1 MFKNKYEA
9 DNSRFGEVL
18 TQVLS
23 AHGIGVRQFLAEAKV
38 GKTRFY
44 AIKRGQGDYSLST
57 YVRMVS
63 GVSSSSTKRSCCG
76 CRKHSS
82 RPHLRQFIAKEIG
95 VSQTTYERGVAFLYL
110 CMAN

>member
-23 AHGIGVRQFLAEAKV
+23 AHGIGVRHFLAEAKIS
-38 GKTRFY
+38 KTRFY

-57 YVRMVS
+57 YVRIVS
-63 GVSSSSTKRSCCG
+63 AMRE
-76 CRKHSS
+76 
-82 RPHLRQFIAKEIG
+82 FIFNEAELLQVQETLIKA
-95 VSQTTYERGVAFLYL
+95 AFCL
-110 CMAN
+110 

>member
-23 AHGIGVRQFLAEAKV
+23 AHGIGVRHFLAEAKV

-57 YVRMVS
+57 YVCIVS
-63 GVSSSSTKRSCCG
+63 AMREFIFNEEDL
-76 CRKHSS
+76 
-82 RPHLRQFIAKEIG
+82 LRVQEMLIKA
-95 VSQTTYERGVAFLYL
+95 AFGL
-110 CMAN
+110 

>member
-44 AIKRGQGDYSLST
+44 AVKRGQGDYSLSI

-63 GVSSSSTKRSCCG
+63 AMREFIFNEAEL
-76 CRKHSS
+76 
-82 RPHLRQFIAKEIG
+82 LRVQETLVKA
-95 VSQTTYERGVAFLYL
+95 AFCL
-110 CMAN
+110 

>member
-1 MFKNKYEA
+1 MFKNKYKA

-44 AIKRGQGDYSLST
+44 AVKRGEGDYRLST

-63 GVSSSSTKRSCCG
+63 AMRE
-76 CRKHSS
+76 
-82 RPHLRQFIAKEIG
+82 FIFNEEELLWVQEMLIKA
-95 VSQTTYERGVAFLYL
+95 AFGL
-110 CMAN
+110 

>member
-23 AHGIGVRQFLAEAKV
+23 AHGIGVRQFLAEAKA

-44 AIKRGQGDYSLST
+44 AVKRGEGDYRLST

-63 GVSSSSTKRSCCG
+63 AMREFIFNEAEL
-76 CRKHSS
+76 
-82 RPHLRQFIAKEIG
+82 LRVQEMLIKA
-95 VSQTTYERGVAFLYL
+95 AFGL
-110 CMAN
+110 

>member
-23 AHGIGVRQFLAEAKV
+23 AHGIGVRHFLAEAKV
-38 GKTRFY
+38 SKTRFY

-57 YVRMVS
+57 YVRIVS
-63 GVSSSSTKRSCCG
+63 AMREFIFNEAEL
-76 CRKHSS
+76 
-82 RPHLRQFIAKEIG
+82 LRVQETLVTA
-95 VSQTTYERGVAFLYL
+95 AFCL
-110 CMAN
+110 

>member
-38 GKTRFY
+38 GHTRFY
-44 AIKRGQGDYSLST
+44 AIKRGEGDYSLST
-57 YVRMVS
+57 YVRIVS
-63 GVSSSSTKRSCCG
+63 AMREFIFNEEEL
-76 CRKHSS
+76 
-82 RPHLRQFIAKEIG
+82 LRVQETLVKA
-95 VSQTTYERGVAFLYL
+95 AFGL
-110 CMAN
+110 

>member
-44 AIKRGQGDYSLST
+44 AVKRGQGDA
-57 YVRMVS
+57 
-63 GVSSSSTKRSCCG
+63 
-76 CRKHSS
+76 RKSATAMNSKTLVHP
-82 RPHLRQFIAKEIG
+82 RRQ
-95 VSQTTYERGVAFLYL
+95 S
-110 CMAN
+110 

>member
-1 MFKNKYEA
+1 MFKNKYEV

-44 AIKRGQGDYSLST
+44 AVKRGRGLQSE
-57 YVRMVS
+57 
-63 GVSSSSTKRSCCG
+63 
-76 CRKHSS
+76 
-82 RPHLRQFIAKEIG
+82 HLRAHGECH
-95 VSQTTYERGVAFLYL
+95 A
-110 CMAN
+110 

>member
-23 AHGIGVRQFLAEAKV
+23 AHGIGVRKFLAEAKV

-44 AIKRGQGDYSLST
+44 AVKRGEGDYRLST

-63 GVSSSSTKRSCCG
+63 AMREFIFNEAEL
-76 CRKHSS
+76 
-82 RPHLRQFIAKEIG
+82 LRVQETLVKA
-95 VSQTTYERGVAFLYL
+95 AFCL
-110 CMAN
+110 